1 MNLSEQLA
9 YETVHEGEKV
19 VEVFVDPATILL
31 TAKIILTLVS
41 LYKNCK
47 KKPIEASMS
56 CQQMSFIE
64 KRIIKREVRKQMGG
78 VKYLSNG
85 GSKLADKIISRAQRI
100 NTQEMESLYEEV

>member
-1 MNLSEQLA
+1 MILEQIA
-9 YETVHEGEKV
+9 YETLQEDEKV
-19 VEVFVDPATILL
+19 TEVFIDPATI
-31 TAKIILTLVS
+31 ILCIKVISTLVS